1 MIDNKQQALA
11 VMSGSYEHSQGAAGQ
26 RIKRQSVT
34 NIDGTLHTIY
44 MRYTYID
51 KYFEMKLN

>member
-11 VMSGSYEHSQGAAGQ
+11 VMSGLYGHSQGAAGQ
-26 RIKRQSVT
+26 RNTAT
-34 NIDGTLHTIY
+34 NIDGTLHTVY
-44 MRYTYID
+44 KRYTYID

>member
-1 MIDNKQQALA
+1 M
-11 VMSGSYEHSQGAAGQ
+11 GAARGQ
-26 RIKRQSVT
+26 QDNEIQQQSGVFPVT

-44 MRYTYID
+44 MQYTYID